1 MRSSYI
7 EYRSSNLF
15 HGLNVRLKVL
25 CATKVT
31 RNALTACNSMHGCR
45 DTRESLGLRLAGN
58 VVIVDEA
65 HNLVSAIN
73 SSHSVTITTEQLTST
88 SGLLLSYMNTFQKL
102 LGMPKAA
109 TVTAIKGTADRMAA
123 KASEILQVS
132 PDFVCFVQLRCT
144 DVPMAVMLKATQSSY
159 FTSSCDAM
167 LLCRVFQGLR

>member
-1 MRSSYI
+1 
-7 EYRSSNLF
+7 
-15 HGLNVRLKVL
+15 
-25 CATKVT
+25 
-31 RNALTACNSMHGCR
+31 
-45 DTRESLGLRLAGN
+45 
-58 VVIVDEA
+58 
-65 HNLVSAIN
+65 
-73 SSHSVTITTEQLTST
+73 
-88 SGLLLSYMNTFQKL
+88 
-102 LGMPKAA
+102 MPKAA